1 MPRNRSPS
9 ADPDFFS
16 IRSLRNILAPLTD
29 QVGETKAVPLP
40 RHVLP
45 ANLPE
50 AIKYIDDEDLE
61 RLLAAVL
68 AEQRRRGKKHFVA
81 GRTSNKQ
88 PVKASANPL
97 TVGKLNAV
105 RAAFKAGVRPSQI
118 ARQFGISPS
127 DVRNALASE
136 EAKHRF

>member
-1 MPRNRSPS
+1 MPRDRSPRADADLFS
-9 ADPDFFS
+9 ATA
-16 IRSLRNILAPLTD
+16 LRNILAPLTD

-50 AIKYIDDEDLE
+50 AIKHIDDQDLE
-61 RLLAAVL
+61 RLLAAAL
-68 AEQRRRGKKHFVA
+68 AEQRRRGTKHPVSD
-81 GRTSNKQ
+81 RTSNKQ
-88 PVKASANPL
+88 RVKVPANPL
-97 TVGKLNAV
+97 TIGRLNAV

-127 DVRNALASE
+127 DVRKALASE
-136 EAKHRF
+136 EAKR